1 MDRILRG
8 ELPPGGK
15 CDLKTRAAEA
25 GVTRTGCYPKKNRP
39 GIERPG
45 PYQHLA
51 EDVER
56 RLKALRDAGQVPDP
70 RTAQFERLK
79 AEVTRARSG
88 PAAGTPLAAEAADPL
103 VGAWSNRK
111 RP

>member
-1 MDRILRG
+1 MWPSTAGFLTKHVQDSRNS
-8 ELPPGGK
+8 
-15 CDLKTRAAEA
+15 RAF
-25 GVTRTGCYPKKNRP
+25 GCYPKKNRD
-39 GIERPG
+39 GTERPG

-56 RLKALRDAGQVPDP
+56 CLKALRDAGQVPDP

-88 PAAGTPLAAEAADPL
+88 RAGGTPLAAEAAEPL